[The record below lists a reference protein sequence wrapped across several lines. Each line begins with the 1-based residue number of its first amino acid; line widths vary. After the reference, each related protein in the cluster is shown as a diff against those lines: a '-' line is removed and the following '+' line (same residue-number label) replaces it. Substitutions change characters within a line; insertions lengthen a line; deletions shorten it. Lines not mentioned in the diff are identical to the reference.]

1 MEHTLNKVF
10 HGFYK
15 DSVALMRLSRDL
27 AAMDGVNEAALMM
40 GSPSNKQILKD
51 AGLLADSGAA
61 AEGGDLILAVRAKDS
76 DATQNAADT
85 IEPQIMSQ
93 MRAATGDT
101 IWQPQTIRAAA
112 KANPDANLTLISVP
126 GEFAA
131 AEARKA
137 LNRGLHVMMF
147 SDNVSI
153 EDEISLKVQ
162 AREQGVLMMGPDC
175 GTAILDGVPLAFAN
189 KVTTGDIG
197 IIGASGTGIQEVT
210 TLISNNGGGISHAI
224 GVGGRD
230 LKDEIGGIS
239 TLMGINRLD
248 ADPATKHIVLIS
260 KPPGKNV
267 LPRIMERIGQSSKP
281 FTVCF
286 IGATDL
292 ELPANAMVARTL
304 KDAAQAA
311 LGGGAFGKPAISGTS
326 LPKDRTGIRG
336 LYSGGTLAAETQL
349 ILLDA
354 GLNVA
359 SNAAVPG
366 SRSLSDDGNAHKI
379 IDLGD
384 DEYTQGRP
392 HPMINPEIRREP
404 LAAALADSTV
414 GVVLIDIVIGYGAHP
429 DPAGQLAEM
438 LRTMQGTD
446 CPTIIASVT
455 GTEQDPQVRSSQI
468 NTLQTAGIHVAGS
481 NADAAIAALN
491 LLGINS

>member
-76 DATQNAADT
+76 DAAQNAADT

-112 KANPDANLTLISVP
+112 KANPDANLALISVP

-197 IIGASGTGIQEVT
+197 IVGASGTGIQEVT

-311 LGGGAFGKPAISGTS
+311 LGGGAFGEPAISGTS

>member
-10 HGFYK
+10 QGFYK

-51 AGLLADSGAA
+51 AGLLADNGAA

-76 DATQNAADT
+76 DAAQNAAYT

-112 KANPDANLTLISVP
+112 KANPDANLALISVP

-131 AEARKA
+131 AAARKA
-137 LNRGLHVMMF
+137 INRGLHVMMF

-153 EDEISLKVQ
+153 EDEISLKIQ

-197 IIGASGTGIQEVT
+197 IVGASGTGIQEVT

-239 TLMGINRLD
+239 TLVGINRLD

-292 ELPANAMVARTL
+292 ELPANAMAARTL

-311 LGGGAFGKPAISGTS
+311 LGGAAFEEPEISGTS

-336 LYSGGTLAAETQL
+336 LYFGGTLAAEAQL

-414 GVVLIDIVIGYGAHP
+414 GVVLIDIVIGYGSHP

-468 NTLQTAGIHVAGS
+468 NTLQAAGIYVAGS

>member
-10 HGFYK
+10 QGFYK

-51 AGLLADSGAA
+51 AGLLGDDGAA

-76 DATQNAADT
+76 NSAQKAAEI

-93 MRAATGDT
+93 RRPATGDT
-101 IWQPQTIRAAA
+101 VWQPQTIRAAA
-112 KANPDANLTLISVP
+112 KANPDANLALISVP

-137 LNRGLHVMMF
+137 ISRGLNVMMF

-189 KVTTGDIG
+189 KVTTGNIG
-197 IIGASGTGIQEVT
+197 IVGASGTGIQEVT
-210 TLISNNGGGISHAI
+210 TLISNNGSGISHAI

-239 TLMGINRLD
+239 TLMGIDRLD
-248 ADPATKHIVLIS
+248 ADPATKHIILIS
-260 KPPGKNV
+260 KPPGKSV
-267 LPRIMERIGQSSKP
+267 LPRIMERIAQSSKP
-281 FTVCF
+281 FTICF
-286 IGATDL
+286 IGASEF
-292 ELPANAMVARTL
+292 ELPANANAARTL
-304 KDAAQAA
+304 KDAAQTA
-311 LGGGAFGKPAISGTS
+311 LGGDAFAEPTLTATS

-366 SRSLSDDGNAHKI
+366 AVSLLDGGDAHKI

-392 HPMINPEIRREP
+392 HPMIDPEIRREP
-404 LAAALADSTV
+404 LAQALADSTI
-414 GVVLIDIVIGYGAHP
+414 GIVLIDIVIGYGAHP

-438 LRTMQGTD
+438 LNTMPSAD
-446 CPTIIASVT
+446 NAKIIASVT
-455 GTEQDPQVRSSQI
+455 GTEQDPQIRSNQI
-468 NTLQTAGIHVAGS
+468 KSLQAAGILVAGS
-481 NADAAIAALN
+481 NADAAIAALK

>member
-10 HGFYK
+10 QGFYK

-27 AAMDGVNEAALMM
+27 AEMDGVNEAALMM

-51 AGLLADSGAA
+51 AGLLADEGAV

-76 DATQNAADT
+76 DAAQNAADT
-85 IEPQIMSQ
+85 IEPQIKSQ
-93 MRAATGDT
+93 TRAATGDT
-101 IWQPQTIRAAA
+101 AWQPQTIRAAA
-112 KANPDANLTLISVP
+112 KANPDANLALISVP

-137 LNRGLHVMMF
+137 ISRGLHVMMF

-197 IIGASGTGIQEVT
+197 VVGASGTGIQEVT
-210 TLISNNGGGISHAI
+210 TLISNNGSGISQAI

-230 LKDEIGGIS
+230 LKDAIGGIS
-239 TLMGINRLD
+239 TLMGIDRLD

-260 KPPGKNV
+260 KPPGKSV
-267 LPRIMERIGQSSKP
+267 LPRIMERVGQSSKP

-286 IGATDL
+286 IGASNL
-292 ELPANAMVARTL
+292 ELPANATAARTL
-304 KDAAQAA
+304 KDAAQSA
-311 LGGGAFGKPAISGTS
+311 LGGEAFAEAAISETNS
-326 LPKDRTGIRG
+326 PKDRTGIRG

-354 GLNVA
+354 GLDVE

-366 SRSLSDDGNAHKI
+366 AGSLSDDGNAHKI

-392 HPMINPEIRREP
+392 HPMIDPEIRREP
-404 LAAALADSTV
+404 LAAALTDSTV
-414 GVVLIDIVIGYGAHP
+414 GVVVIDIVIGYGAHP
-429 DPAGQLAEM
+429 DPAGQLTEM
-438 LRTMQGTD
+438 LSTMQGKD
-446 CPTIIASVT
+446 SPTIIASVT
-455 GTEQDPQVRSSQI
+455 GTEKDPQVRSSQI
-468 NTLQTAGIHVAGS
+468 KSLQAAGIHVAGS

-491 LLGINS
+491 ILGINS

>member
-10 HGFYK
+10 QGFYK

-51 AGLLADSGAA
+51 AGLLADNGAA

-76 DATQNAADT
+76 DAAQNAAYT

-112 KANPDANLTLISVP
+112 KANPDANLALISVP

-137 LNRGLHVMMF
+137 INRGLHVMMF

-153 EDEISLKVQ
+153 EDEISLKIQ

-197 IIGASGTGIQEVT
+197 IVGASGTGIQEVT

-239 TLMGINRLD
+239 TLVGINRLD

-292 ELPANAMVARTL
+292 ELPANAMAARTL

-311 LGGGAFGKPAISGTS
+311 LGGTAFEEPEISGTS

-336 LYSGGTLAAETQL
+336 LYFGGTLAAEAQL

-414 GVVLIDIVIGYGAHP
+414 GVVLIDIVIGYGSHP

-468 NTLQTAGIHVAGS
+468 NTLQAAGIYVAGS

>member
-10 HGFYK
+10 QGFYK

-27 AAMDGVNEAALMM
+27 AVMDGVNEAALMM

-51 AGLLADSGAA
+51 AGLLADNGAA
-61 AEGGDLILAVRAKDS
+61 AEGADLILAVRAKDF
-76 DATQNAADT
+76 DAAQNAADT

-93 MRAATGDT
+93 MRVATGDT
-101 IWQPQTIRAAA
+101 VWQPQTIRAAA
-112 KANPDANLTLISVP
+112 KANPDANLALISVP

-137 LNRGLHVMMF
+137 ISRGLHVMMF

-153 EDEISLKVQ
+153 EDEINLKVQ

-197 IIGASGTGIQEVT
+197 IVGASGTGIQEVT

-239 TLMGINRLD
+239 TLVGINRLD

-267 LPRIMERIGQSSKP
+267 LPRIMERIGQSFKP

-292 ELPANAMVARTL
+292 ELPANAMAARTL

-311 LGGGAFGKPAISGTS
+311 LGGGAFEEPAISGTS

-354 GLNVA
+354 GLNVT

-366 SRSLSDDGNAHKI
+366 SGSLSDDGNAHKI

-392 HPMINPEIRREP
+392 HPMIDPEIRREP

-468 NTLQTAGIHVAGS
+468 NTLQAAGIHVAGS

>member
-10 HGFYK
+10 QGFYK

-27 AAMDGVNEAALMM
+27 AEMDGVNEAALMM

-51 AGLLADSGAA
+51 AGLLADDGAA
-61 AEGGDLILAVRAKDS
+61 AEGGDLILAVRAMDS
-76 DATQNAADT
+76 SAAQIAADA
-85 IEPQIMSQ
+85 IEPQIKSH

-101 IWQPQTIRAAA
+101 VWQPQTIRAAA
-112 KANPDANLTLISVP
+112 KANPAANLALISVP

-137 LNRGLHVMMF
+137 ISRGLHVMMF
-147 SDNVSI
+147 SDNVST
-153 EDEISLKVQ
+153 EDEISLKIQ
-162 AREQGVLMMGPDC
+162 AHEQGVLMMGPDC

-189 KVTTGDIG
+189 KVATGNIG
-197 IIGASGTGIQEVT
+197 IVGASGTGIQEVT

-239 TLMGINRLD
+239 TLMAIDRLD
-248 ADPATKHIVLIS
+248 ADPATKQIVLIS

-267 LPRIMERIGQSSKP
+267 LPKIMGRIGQSSKP
-281 FTVCF
+281 FTICF
-286 IGATDL
+286 IGASDL
-292 ELPANAMVARTL
+292 ELPTNATVARTL
-304 KDAAQAA
+304 KDAAQTA
-311 LGGGAFGKPAISGTS
+311 LGGGAFAESKVSGTS
-326 LPKDRTGIRG
+326 LPKDRAGIRG

-354 GLNVA
+354 GLDVA
-359 SNAAVPG
+359 SNAPIPG
-366 SRSLSDDGNAHKI
+366 AGSLSDASETHKI

-392 HPMINPEIRREP
+392 HPMIDPEIRREP
-404 LAAALADSTV
+404 LAEALADSTI

-429 DPAGQLAEM
+429 DPAGKLAEM
-438 LRTMQGTD
+438 LSTMQSTD
-446 CPTIIASVT
+446 FPTIIASVT

-468 NTLQTAGIHVAGS
+468 KSLQTAGILVAGS
-481 NADAAIAALN
+481 NADAAIFALN